1 MYYANKYYADDLKIG
16 MAFKDVVSGDVG
28 ILVKRYNVLEDWE
41 DTGPIW
47 AWDILWT
54 GPCTNTGNTNQ
65 PYTEMGILGMIN
77 AGRLELCDDKE

>member
-1 MYYANKYYADDLKIG
+1 MYYANIYFPDDLNIG

-28 ILVKRYNVLEDWE
+28 ILVKRYNVLDGWHSEPE
-41 DTGPIW
+41 VW

-54 GPCTNTGNTNQ
+54 GPCTNDTNANQ

-77 AGRLELCDDKE
+77 AGRLEPCSD